1 MSKPGFS
8 FGLRKSGG
16 PPGKP
21 ALLASR
27 KKPTPF
33 GGGDDDGS
41 EDESS
46 SKRTV
51 AITELDLDD
60 DAPKPSLNND
70 NDSAFNKNKS
80 KKFKLLANNPLA
92 PPPKAA
98 PPAAQFND
106 LSSALTSRKF
116 AQAAEEIDPTIYDY
130 DAVYDSFKAA
140 KAKPKDD
147 PAAEKKPR
155 YFDALQKA
163 ADQRERDHQIAE
175 ERRLKRERDA
185 EGDEFKDK
193 EKFVTEAY
201 KRQQEENR
209 RLEEEEKKR
218 EEEEAKKNKGRGM
231 ADFYKQMLQR
241 EEEDHAAKVKAAEEM
256 KKNGGKIEGLPDEE
270 EDTKTATERAR
281 EINAL
286 GGNVLINDDGEVVDK
301 RQLLKGGLNV
311 APKKKA
317 EAQQERAKQQ
327 AAAGSRPSASK
338 GVYVGG
344 GKQAMRERQTR
355 MLEAQLEETLKRSRQ
370 EETEETAK
378 IEMATKSRKTE
389 ADISSA
395 KERYLARKR
404 AAEEAKKNGASEGLS

>member
-8 FGLRKSGG
+8 FGLKKSG
-16 PPGKP
+16 PAKP
-21 ALLASR
+21 VLASR

-33 GGGDDDGS
+33 GGAGDDDGS
-41 EDESS
+41 DDETP
-46 SKRTV
+46 KRKV
-51 AITELDLDD
+51 AITELDFDDNDAPKSLLDD
-60 DAPKPSLNND
+60 DQDSL
-70 NDSAFNKNKS
+70 SSKKKS
-80 KKFKLLANNPLA
+80 KKSKLA
-92 PPPKAA
+92 PPPPSKATA
-98 PPAAQFND
+98 PKTTAAATQFND

-116 AQAAEEIDPTIYDY
+116 AQAAGEIDPTIYDY
-130 DAVYDSFKAA
+130 DAVYDSFKAV
-140 KAKPKDD
+140 KAKPKEEDV
-147 PAAEKKPR
+147 EKKPK

-163 ADQRERDHQIAE
+163 ADQRERDRQIAE
-175 ERRLKRERDA
+175 EKRLKRERDA
-185 EGDEFKDK
+185 EGDEFADK

-218 EEEEAKKNKGRGM
+218 EEEEQSRNKGRGM
-231 ADFYKQMLQR
+231 ADFYKAMLQR
-241 EEEDHAAKVKAAEEM
+241 EEEEHAAKIRAAEEM
-256 KKNGGKIEGLPDEE
+256 KKNGGKVEVVEE
-270 EDTKTATERAR
+270 EDEKKTATERAR

-311 APKKKA
+311 APKKKVD
-317 EAQQERAKQQ
+317 AQQEKARQE
-327 AAAGSRPSASK
+327 AAAKAAASRTSASK
-338 GVYVGG
+338 GVYAGG

-370 EETEETAK
+370 EEAEETAK
-378 IEMATKSRKTE
+378 IEMVSKSRKTE

-404 AAEEAKKNGASEGLS
+404 AAEEAKKNGAKGEP